1 MRIGKIFIIFLFAVL
16 PLLSEQNSLTP
27 VERYIEIEKRY
38 FEWKD
43 GLFGSRNYRRREL
56 LSFLSSVYKLD
67 VETTPDFAVV
77 KEKQELIRE

>member
-1 MRIGKIFIIFLFAVL
+1 MKIRKVFVIFLFAVF
-16 PLLSEQNSLTP
+16 PLFSEQNSLTP

-67 VETTPDFAVV
+67 
-77 KEKQELIRE
+77 